1 MYIQLFA
8 YGIVASMILMGGAWA
23 QTAVINAGSESPT
36 EDAGTA
42 AVTGLFDGL
51 SPGNRMIAKSLF
63 DAQRIDDGDTAW
75 TLDGIALAKQ
85 DGTGWGNVFKQM
97 KEEGL
102 VPEKNLGRIVSGQAK
117 TGPMAG
123 GPAPDTKTGP
133 TAFGGFRRA
142 LRSDVVVTTANGR
155 QVVVALTRPGRGSRA
170 RVKYSGNRAGTAA
183 GRSMKVSARGAVKAR
198 SGGRFMAAGV
208 GGRRAV
214 IGAVSAARTG
224 ASLGA
229 AGGNQFG
236 GLSRG
241 AGGKGG
247 KFK

>member
-23 QTAVINAGSESPT
+23 QTAVI
-36 EDAGTA
+36 DAGQETPTGDTGTA
-42 AVTGLFDGL
+42 SVTGLFDGL

-85 DGTGWGNVFKQM
+85 DGTGWGNVFKRM

-102 VPEKNLGRIVSGQAK
+102 VPEMTLGQIVSGQGK

-123 GPAPDTKTGP
+123 GPVPYTKTSP
-133 TAFGGFRRA
+133 AAFGGFRRA
-142 LRSDVVVTTANGR
+142 LRSDVVVTNAIGR
-155 QVVVALTRPGRGSRA
+155 QVVIGLTNPGRPSRPLA
-170 RVKYSGNRAGTAA
+170 KYSGTRAKAAA
-183 GRSMKVSARGAVKAR
+183 GRSMKVNA
-198 SGGRFMAAGV
+198 
-208 GGRRAV
+208 RRAV
-214 IGAVSAARTG
+214 TAGTG
-224 ASLGA
+224 GRLMP
-229 AGGNQFG
+229 AGVTGRGIAIG

>member
-8 YGIVASMILMGGAWA
+8 YGIVASLILMGGAWA
-23 QTAVINAGSESPT
+23 QTAVINAGQETPT
-36 EDAGTA
+36 EETGTA

-102 VPEKNLGRIVSGQAK
+102 VPEKNLGQIVSGQGK
-117 TGPMAG
+117 TGLIAG
-123 GPAPDTKTGP
+123 GPAHETKTGP
-133 TAFGGFRRA
+133 AAFGGFRRS

-155 QVVVALTRPGRGSRA
+155 QVVVGLRNPGRRSRSLA
-170 RVKYSGNRAGTAA
+170 KYSANRAGTAA
-183 GRSMKVSARGAVKAR
+183 DRSMKVNARLAVKAR

-208 GGRRAV
+208 TGRRSA
-214 IGAVSAARTG
+214 IGAVSAGRTG
-224 ASLGA
+224 ASIGA
-229 AGGNQFG
+229 AGGNHFG

-241 AGGKGG
+241 AGRKGG

>member
-23 QTAVINAGSESPT
+23 QTAVINAGSGTPT

-51 SPGNRMIAKSLF
+51 STGNRMIAKSLF
-63 DAQRIDDGDTAW
+63 DAQQIDDGDTAW

-85 DGTGWGNVFKQM
+85 DGAGWGNVFKQM
-97 KEEGL
+97 KEEDL
-102 VPEKNLGRIVSGQAK
+102 VAEKNLGQIVSGQGK
-117 TGPMAG
+117 TGPIAG
-123 GPAPDTKTGP
+123 TAAHDTKTGP
-133 TAFGGFRRA
+133 AAFGGFRRA
-142 LRSDVVVTTANGR
+142 LRSNVVVTIANGN
-155 QVVVALTRPGRGSRA
+155 QVVVGLRNPGRRSRSP
-170 RVKYSGNRAGTAA
+170 VKYSTNRAGTAA
-183 GRSMKVSARGAVKAR
+183 GRSMKISARNAVRAG

-208 GGRRAV
+208 TGRN
-214 IGAVSAARTG
+214 
-224 ASLGA
+224 ASI
-229 AGGNQFG
+229 G

-241 AGGKGG
+241 AGRKVG